1 MSMVTITPPFL
12 PRKQP
17 AVKAEWLGHSL
28 VHLARVWV
36 RWSVSQQICVKKGI
50 VPGCRAAWVSAVLHA

>member
-1 MSMVTITPPFL
+1 MVAITPPI
-12 PRKQP
+12 PAEKA
-17 AVKAEWLGHSL
+17 AVKAKQPGRSL

-36 RWSVSQQICVKKGI
+36 RWSVSEQIRVKKGI